1 MTAHSDSYAHPCPG
15 VGARGDRAAPLS
27 SRASRTM
34 RRAAHLL
41 LLASFALPASCAR
54 QVAVGTGGT
63 ARVARTDSSTVYRLL
78 SALSADSMEGRGT
91 GTGGG
96 ARAARWIA
104 EEMRRIGLAP
114 AGDSGYF
121 QRVPLYQ
128 VQRTVNGQVRTSA
141 ALATSFASLDT
152 FPAARRLTGV
162 NVVGIRRGAD
172 PALAGEAVLVDAHYD
187 HLGLTTAVDGD
198 SIFNGA
204 DDDAS
209 GTIAVLEIARLL
221 ATGPEPKRTLI
232 FLATTGEEVGL
243 LGTRWYIQ
251 HPVHPLAQTVA
262 NLEIEMIGRPDSLSG
277 GRGKGWLTG
286 YERSTMGE
294 ALAAAGIPIV
304 ADARLDQ
311 NFFMRS
317 DNIAFARLGIP
328 AHTLSSYNMH
338 TDYHRRTDDVSR
350 VDAGHMAALIDA
362 AARAVRLLADGPRP
376 EWKPG
381 GMPGPA
387 APRR

>member
-1 MTAHSDSYAHPCPG
+1 
-15 VGARGDRAAPLS
+15 VLF
-27 SRASRTM
+27 
-34 RRAAHLL
+34 
-41 LLASFALPASCAR
+41 LASLSLVTSCAR
-54 QVAVGTGGT
+54 QVAMGGGG
-63 ARVARTDSSTVYRLL
+63 AGRVARTDSSTVYRLL
-78 SALSADSMEGRGT
+78 SELSADSMEGRGT
-91 GTGGG
+91 GTVGG

-104 EEMRRIGLAP
+104 EEMRRIGLTP
-114 AGDSGYF
+114 AGDSGFF

-141 ALATSFASLDT
+141 ALAPSFAALDT

-187 HLGLTTAVDGD
+187 HLGLTTVVDGD

-209 GTIAVLEIARLL
+209 GTVAVLEIARLL
-221 ATGPEPKRTLI
+221 ATGPAPRRTLI
-232 FLATTGEEVGL
+232 FLATTGEELGL

-251 HPVHPLAQTVA
+251 QPVHPLAQTVA
-262 NLEIEMIGRPDSLSG
+262 NLEIEMIGRPDSISG

-286 YERSTMGE
+286 FERSSMGE
-294 ALAAAGIPIV
+294 TLAAAGIPIV
-304 ADARLDQ
+304 ADVRLEQ

-387 APRR
+387 TPRR

>member
-1 MTAHSDSYAHPCPG
+1 
-15 VGARGDRAAPLS
+15 
-27 SRASRTM
+27 
-34 RRAAHLL
+34 
-41 LLASFALPASCAR
+41 
-54 QVAVGTGGT
+54 
-63 ARVARTDSSTVYRLL
+63 
-78 SALSADSMEGRGT
+78 
-91 GTGGG
+91 
-96 ARAARWIA
+96 
-104 EEMRRIGLAP
+104 
-114 AGDSGYF
+114 
-121 QRVPLYQ
+121 

-141 ALATSFASLDT
+141 ALAASFAARDT

-387 APRR
+387 TPRR